1 MTKLEDHIVEID
13 GKQYV
18 PYDIAQI
25 VMYESTLS
33 ELEKAQ
39 VLIKDAFK
47 DLNNTLSDIDEQ
59 N

>member
-1 MTKLEDHIVEID
+1 MTKLEDHIVEIE

-47 DLNNTLSDIDEQ
+47 DLNNTLSDIDE
-59 N
+59 

>member
-1 MTKLEDHIVEID
+1 MTKLEDHIVEIE

-18 PYDIAQI
+18 PYEIAQI

-47 DLNNTLSDIDEQ
+47 DLNNTLSDIDE
-59 N
+59 

>member
-47 DLNNTLSDIDEQ
+47 DLNNTLSDLDE
-59 N
+59 

>member
-33 ELEKAQ
+33 ELEKTQ